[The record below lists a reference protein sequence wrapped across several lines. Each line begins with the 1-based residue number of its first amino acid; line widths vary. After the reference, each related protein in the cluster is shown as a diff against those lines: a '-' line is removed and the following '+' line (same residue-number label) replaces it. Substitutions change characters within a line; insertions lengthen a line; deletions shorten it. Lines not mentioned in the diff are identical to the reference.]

1 MLFALI
7 CTDKPDSL
15 DLRMDTRPEH
25 VDYLSDLNDRGIL
38 KIAGPFLNEREE
50 PCGSLV
56 VVEAE
61 NGDAARMIAE
71 NDPYSRAGLF
81 AEVDIR
87 PYKWTFNN
95 PGA

>member
-15 DLRMDTRPEH
+15 ELRMNTRPEH
-25 VDYLSDLNDRGIL
+25 VAYLSDLNDRGIL
-38 KIAGPFLNEREE
+38 KIAGPFLNESDE

-61 NGDAARMIAE
+61 NKDAARMIAE
-71 NDPYSRAGLF
+71 NDPYSLAGLF

-87 PYKWTFNN
+87 PYNWTFNN

>member
-15 DLRMDTRPEH
+15 DLRMNTRPDH
-25 VDYLSDLNDRGIL
+25 VAYLSDLNDRGIL
-38 KIAGPFLNEREE
+38 KTAGPFLNDRDE

-61 NGDAARMIAE
+61 NKDAARLIAE
-71 NDPYSRAGLF
+71 GDPYARAGLF

-87 PYKWTFNN
+87 PYNWTFNN

>member
-15 DLRMDTRPEH
+15 DLRMNTRPDH
-25 VDYLSDLNDRGIL
+25 VAYLSDLNDRGIL
-38 KIAGPFLNEREE
+38 KTAGPFLNDRDE

-61 NGDAARMIAE
+61 NKDAARMIAE
-71 NDPYSRAGLF
+71 GDPYSRAGLF
-81 AEVDIR
+81 AEIDIR
-87 PYKWTFNN
+87 PYNWTFNN